1 MRTFWKN
8 FWKAIPSLRIV
19 IGLIIGIA
27 IEFKESIPLILVV
40 IVGSIACLIAFSFRW
55 IPLRYQF
62 TYEWIRG
69 LQINILCVCIGC
81 FIAYYA
87 NIQHNKNWVGN
98 QYQLKDKVILTL
110 QEPLTNKAHTYKAI
124 ASIDAVYHN
133 GKWEPVKGKALLYIH
148 KDTGIVRLGYG
159 SRIMTDAPLITII
172 NAGNPGSFD
181 YKQYCL
187 FQGITH
193 QSFLKTEQYVL
204 LGNTIPSYLYY
215 YLFKIRGHVL
225 GLLKKNIPE
234 KDAYG
239 IAEALLIGYREDMD
253 RDLTLAYSNTG
264 VVHIIAISGMH
275 LGMLYGTMVLF
286 FSLFKKRKWVMVWI
300 KPIVLL
306 IVLWG
311 FTLIAGAVPSILR
324 SAFMFSFILFAG
336 ILDKRSNVY
345 NTLSLSALC
354 MILFNP
360 FCIWDVG
367 FQLSYAAVIG
377 IIMFSKQVSGW
388 IDSRFRVVQ
397 YVWDMCAVTISAQV
411 WTFPLILYY
420 FHQFPKLVLIS
431 NLIVVPVS
439 CIILYAEIVLLF
451 LAPTLSSTAL
461 YFGKA
466 VQFSILRMNQFIQ
479 FMSSI
484 KSGVWAGIK
493 VSPLQTCLLF
503 FLIAYLLAW
512 IIYKQKDKL
521 VKALAICTLLFMLR
535 AYDYILLTN
544 QNKLIVYN
552 ISNHTILEL
561 MNGTHTI
568 NYSDSST
575 GNDRFFNNYF
585 EKPAH
590 VENRTEIIAEAPLPD
605 YIKANNQSI
614 VILNKPIR
622 RNLPISPPIP
632 IDVLIITRNASSSLA
647 QIHAAFKAKTIVI
660 DGSVGMWKTEQM
672 KKDNNR
678 LHLPL
683 YSTPD
688 SGAFIVYL

>member
-1 MRTFWKN
+1 MRSFWKN
-8 FWKAIPSLRIV
+8 FWKSIPSLRLV
-19 IGLIIGIA
+19 IGLIIGIS
-27 IEFKESIPLILVV
+27 IEFKENIPLSFVAFAGL
-40 IVGSIACLIAFSFRW
+40 IASTIAFSFRW

-62 TYEWIRG
+62 SFQWITG
-69 LQINILCVCIGC
+69 LQINLLCICLGC
-81 FIAYYA
+81 FIAYYG
-87 NIQHNKNWVGN
+87 NIENHKNWAGN
-98 QYQLKDKVILTL
+98 YYQIKDKVILTL
-110 QEPLTNKAHTYKAI
+110 QEPLTNKEHTYKAT
-124 ASIDAVYHN
+124 ASIDAVFHK
-133 GKWEPVKGKALLYIH
+133 GKWERVKGKAILYIH
-148 KDTGIVRLGYG
+148 KDTGVVSLVYG
-159 SRIMTDAPLITII
+159 SRIMTNAPLTPII
-172 NAGNPGSFD
+172 NASNPGSFD
-181 YKQYCL
+181 YKRYCL

-215 YLFKIRGHVL
+215 YLYRIRDRVL
-225 GLLKKNIPE
+225 ASLKKYIPE
-234 KDAYG
+234 KDAYS

-253 RDLTLAYSNTG
+253 KDLTLAYSNTG

-286 FSLFKKRKWVMVWI
+286 FNLFRKRKWVMTWI
-300 KPIVLL
+300 RPIVLL
-306 IVLWG
+306 TVLWG

-324 SAFMFSFILFAG
+324 SAFMFSFILIAG
-336 ILDKRSNVY
+336 IFDKRSNVY

-367 FQLSYAAVIG
+367 FQLSYAALIG

-388 IDSRFRVVQ
+388 IDSRYRVLH

-451 LAPTLSSTAL
+451 LATILSSTAL

-552 ISNHTILEL
+552 VSNHTILEL

-575 GNDRFFNNYF
+575 GNDRFLNNYF

-622 RNLPISPPIP
+622 RDLPISPPIP

-688 SGAFIVYL
+688 SGAFVVYL